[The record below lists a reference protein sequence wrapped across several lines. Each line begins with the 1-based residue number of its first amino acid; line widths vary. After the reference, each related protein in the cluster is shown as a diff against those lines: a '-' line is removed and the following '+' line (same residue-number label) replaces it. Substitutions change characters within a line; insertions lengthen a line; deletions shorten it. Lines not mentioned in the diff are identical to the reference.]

1 MCRACLSL
9 VNEAPPL
16 DLGALSFI
24 SHRLSY
30 FHLFPLMFV
39 PTSTAIRYLSGIMTD
54 NGWQFLLPFFCLC
67 LREWPLRTE
76 KAPSTKN
83 SEESE

>member
-16 DLGALSFI
+16 DLGALSFV

-54 NGWQFLLPFFCLC
+54 NGWQFLLPFFLSMFEGVASPN
-67 LREWPLRTE
+67 RESPLHQ
-76 KAPSTKN
+76 K
-83 SEESE
+83 